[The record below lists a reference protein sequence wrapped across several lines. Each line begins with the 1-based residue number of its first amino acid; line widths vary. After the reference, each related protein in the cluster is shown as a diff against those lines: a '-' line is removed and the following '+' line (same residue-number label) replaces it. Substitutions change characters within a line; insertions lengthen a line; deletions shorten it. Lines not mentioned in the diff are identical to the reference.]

1 MPHAALQHGKSL
13 DVSSLPAKK
22 VESLFLTA
30 AATTGGEGD
39 KNIIRG
45 FCTHNC
51 SFRMMIHTLG
61 LQHLGS
67 RVFIGQLLRL
77 AEH

>member
-1 MPHAALQHGKSL
+1 MCHLYQQ
-13 DVSSLPAKK
+13 KK
-22 VESLFLTA
+22 LNSFSLTA

-39 KNIIRG
+39 KNTTRV

-51 SFRMMIHTLG
+51 SFGMMIHTLG